1 MRKDVQDIFR
11 ATPHNKQVK
20 MFTATLSKEIRP
32 VCKKFMH
39 NVSFPLV
46 FFSSFSFSLSSSPS
60 LSSLLLVT

>member
-39 NVSFPLV
+39 NVSFSPPFFFFFFFLPL
-46 FFSSFSFSLSSSPS
+46 FLFSASFS
-60 LSSLLLVT
+60 